1 MKENLLQQIKDTIV
15 FQYKLPHS
23 DLQIDSSIFSTQED
37 HCYKIIDNQALIDI
51 ICKGI
56 INYSFEEYEI
66 EQVEFNYEALFE
78 TALEER
84 FRFNSN
90 ASESSQLKYGFYGEV
105 LLHAI
110 LLAYFNTEVFIS
122 RGHFYDLLSKSEV
135 HGYDSYHIIVK
146 DQNKLELWFGEV
158 KFKTKNETTI
168 QDITKNFKKIFCE
181 EYLNKNLTSIQKYYQ
196 KSRHPILIE
205 LSEAWKNNPI
215 IKLKNEIKKYDITLV
230 YPILWIYETKKDY
243 DEAIEYIVEIINQQD
258 KDISAEIPY
267 ELFFILIPC
276 NAIRDIKIGVL
287 EWIKSNI
294 LKKS

>member
-1 MKENLLQQIKDTIV
+1 MKENLLQQIKNTIV

-78 TALEER
+78 TALER
-84 FRFNSN
+84 RIRFNPD
-90 ASESSQLKYGFYGEV
+90 AEESDQLKYGFYGEV

-110 LLAYFNTEVFIS
+110 LMTHFNTEVFIS
-122 RGHFYDLLSKSEV
+122 RGHFYDPASSSEV
-135 HGYDSYHIIVK
+135 HGYDSYHIIAK

-158 KFKTKNETTI
+158 KFKTDNRATI
-168 QDITKNFKKIFCE
+168 QDISKNIKKVFSKK
-181 EYLNKNLTSIQKYYQ
+181 YLNKNLASIQNHYQ
-196 KSRHPILIE
+196 KSRHPILVE
-205 LSEAWKNNPI
+205 LSEAWKNSPI
-215 IKLKNEIKKYDITLV
+215 IKLENEIKKYDITLV
-230 YPILWIYETKKDY
+230 YPILWIYKTKKDY
-243 DEAIEYIVEIINQQD
+243 DKAIEYIIEIINQQE
-258 KDISAEIPY
+258 KDICAEIPY

-294 LKKS
+294 LKTS